1 MLLML
6 SLPLSLQCLCSSLK
20 QGIFLF
26 FLVKYKPLKYNNVY
40 TYPDWGYAIGW
51 VMALSSM
58 VCIPLGMVYKI
69 WKTEGTF
76 LEVRRSQHP
85 FYLVLCVC
93 PFISWSFIQT
103 HLESFTLGLSVHCA

>member
-1 MLLML
+1 MPLNAFNA
-6 SLPLSLQCLCSSLK
+6 SIPLSLHFLHSSLK

-51 VMALSSM
+51 IMALSSM

-76 LEVRRSQHP
+76 PEVRRPKHHYP
-85 FYLVLCVC
+85 IVCIC
-93 PFISWSFIQT
+93 PFIYWPF
-103 HLESFTLGLSVHCA
+103 L